1 MKTTIADF
9 SKAYSIM
16 YGPTTETPAALLKRL
31 NSQDLKKTFR
41 HKAMECHP
49 DRATINHIDSAKL
62 DNNFKDIN
70 WAYQVLKEALSDSS
84 ALFAAPA
91 QPVYAGPAA
100 YTPPPAYSY
109 GYGYGYGYG
118 YNYAH
123 STSAQEAYNS
133 YSQSKAA
140 DDHFWCGTMP
150 KQRLPFGQFLYYSGK
165 ISWNTLLE
173 ALDWQENQRP
183 KFGQIALEGQ
193 LLSPGALSRLL
204 SHRYRGEKIGDAAM
218 RLGYLSPRM
227 KEAVLNIQK
236 HRQPAL
242 GQYFLSRGLLSQD
255 ELGRCLLQQR
265 QHNNMAG

>member
-1 MKTTIADF
+1 
-9 SKAYSIM
+9 M
-16 YGPTTETPAALLKRL
+16 YGPTGESPATLLKRL
-31 NSQDLKKTFR
+31 SSQDLKKTFR

-49 DRATINHIDSAKL
+49 DRASINHADSAKL
-62 DNNFKDIN
+62 DNNFKEIN
-70 WAYQVLKEALSDSS
+70 WAYQVLKEALENSS

-91 QPVYAGPAA
+91 PQPAA
-100 YTPPPAYSY
+100 AATTYGAQAGYSY
-109 GYGYGYGYG
+109 GYAYNYGYPHN

-123 STSAQEAYNS
+123 SSTAQAAYNS
-133 YSQSKAA
+133 YSQAKPA
-140 DDHFWCGTMP
+140 DDHFWCGAMP

-242 GQYFLSRGLLSQD
+242 GQYFLDRGLLSQE
-255 ELGRCLLQQR
+255 ELGRCLWQQR
-265 QHNNMAG
+265 QHNNMAV